1 MLSHA
6 DGARKKR
13 RATEVALAAE
23 DERLLASSGALRRRG
38 RPMSLNEALRKGAN
52 VDTTRYMY
60 SSTCMWSS
68 WMTTQEMV
76 VDGKTH
82 WTLPSYEHTTRSW
95 LRSCKTPNIPV

>member
-60 SSTCMWSS
+60 V
-68 WMTTQEMV
+68 EL
-76 VDGKTH
+76 VDDHAGDGSR
-82 WTLPSYEHTTRSW
+82 WQDSLYFAV
-95 LRSCKTPNIPV
+95 LRAHHPLLVAVMQNTKHPCLIR